1 MINRYLARSISYY
14 DYSESFYHAFLTGLF
29 YGRGYAVKS
38 NRPHYLIQPDMI
50 TLVMTSRAE
59 NIELALG
66 DKQNGIEE
74 GVSSENEGVSSE
86 NVGVNSENVGVNTA
100 IHHSRKERC
109 SYIIRR
115 MKDNPVITAN
125 DLSTILSASKRTIE
139 RDIAWLTGKQIIT
152 RTGADKNGRWIVL
165 KEFEGDE

>member
-1 MINRYLARSISYY
+1 
-14 DYSESFYHAFLTGLF
+14 
-29 YGRGYAVKS
+29 
-38 NRPHYLIQPDMI
+38 MI

-66 DKQNGIEE
+66 HKKKDSIDGTNP
-74 GVSSENEGVSSE
+74 E
-86 NVGVNSENVGVNTA
+86 NVDVNNNSDGVNSENVGVNTA

-115 MKDNPVITAN
+115 MKDNPVITSN

-165 KEFEGDE
+165 KEFGKDE